1 MGLLRA
7 TRSTQAPS
15 NASLV
20 SWSGCFIPSSSSV
33 ASVEAFVGRRREQ
46 LPNAFYPV
54 EMLGLHEHGAQASE
68 CFAIALHRSRML
80 LPKTNRQF
88 RYRQMQIAL
97 RRRFKYLAAQNRRLA
112 GTRGFRRKYDN
123 VEFR

>member
-1 MGLLRA
+1 MGLLQA
-7 TRSTQAPS
+7 PRSTQEPR
-15 NASLV
+15 NASLL
-20 SWSGCFIPSSSSV
+20 SWRSRFISSSSSV
-33 ASVEAFVGRRREQ
+33 ESVEAIVGRCREQ

-68 CFAIALHRSRML
+68 GSAIRLHRSQML

-97 RRRFKYLAAQNRRLA
+97 RRRFEDLA
-112 GTRGFRRKYDN
+112 T
-123 VEFR
+123 

>member
-7 TRSTQAPS
+7 PRSTQPTR

-20 SWSGCFIPSSSSV
+20 TRRGRFTSSSSSI
-33 ASVEAFVGRRREQ
+33 ASVEAFVRRRGEQ
-46 LPNAFYPV
+46 LPNALYPV

-68 CFAIALHRSRML
+68 GSAIMLHRSQML
-80 LPKTNRQF
+80 LPKTHRQF

-97 RRRFKYLAAQNRRLA
+97 RRRFEDLA
-112 GTRGFRRKYDN
+112 T
-123 VEFR
+123 

>member
-7 TRSTQAPS
+7 TRSTQAPG

-68 CFAIALHRSRML
+68 GFAIRLHRAQML

-88 RYRQMQIAL
+88 RYGQMQIAL
-97 RRRFKYLAAQNRRLA
+97 RRRFEDLAALSGRLA
-112 GTRGFRRKYDN
+112 DARGSRH
-123 VEFR
+123 